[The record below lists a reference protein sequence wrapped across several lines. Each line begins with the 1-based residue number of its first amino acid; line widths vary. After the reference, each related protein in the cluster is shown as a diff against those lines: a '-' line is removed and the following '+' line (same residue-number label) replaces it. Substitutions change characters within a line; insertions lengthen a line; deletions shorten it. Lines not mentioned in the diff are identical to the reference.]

1 MQLIQ
6 IRYVSFLIL
15 FAFYQAANANELA
28 TADMQWS
35 MPAKNYSANRFS
47 EENQINASNVSQLQV
62 AWTFS
67 TGVLHG
73 HRIAV
78 ANWQKV
84 RHEMSGSA
92 HDLA

>member
-1 MQLIQ
+1 MQ
-6 IRYVSFLIL
+6 R
-15 FAFYQAANANELA
+15 
-28 TADMQWS
+28 T

-47 EENQINASNVSQLQV
+47 EENQINAGNVNQLQV

-67 TGVLHG
+67 ISVLHG

-84 RHEMSGSA
+84 RHEMSVST